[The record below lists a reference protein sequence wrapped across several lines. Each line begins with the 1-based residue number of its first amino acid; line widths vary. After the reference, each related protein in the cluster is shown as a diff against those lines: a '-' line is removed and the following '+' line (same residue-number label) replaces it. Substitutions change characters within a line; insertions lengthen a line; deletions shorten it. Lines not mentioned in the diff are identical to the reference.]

1 MTKKAVSSIEEAISL
16 IKSAM
21 LLINSEKYFSLLMSL
36 TQKTMR
42 FQNHSVSID
51 SNHLNQKIKKY
62 SLESLCTHK

>member
-16 IKSAM
+16 IKSVM
-21 LLINSEKYFSLLMSL
+21 LLINLEKYFSLLMSL

-62 SLESLCTHK
+62 NLESLCTHK